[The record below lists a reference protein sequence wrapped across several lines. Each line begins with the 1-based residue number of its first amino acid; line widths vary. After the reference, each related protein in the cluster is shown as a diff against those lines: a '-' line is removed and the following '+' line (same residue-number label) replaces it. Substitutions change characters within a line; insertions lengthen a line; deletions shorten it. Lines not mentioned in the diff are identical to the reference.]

1 MSKIKTVLKQVG
13 KSTVERIRRN
23 IRYKDL
29 IKTGKLLGSIEYK
42 VINTNNN
49 FELQFYMVEYGK
61 FLDEGTKYIKAQ
73 KFFNDIIDD
82 ELKKNE
88 NKILNAYSDDL
99 LNNIDK
105 SI

>member
-61 FLDEGTKYIKAQ
+61 FLDEGTIYIKAQ

-88 NKILNAYSDDL
+88 NNILNAYADDL
-99 LNNIDK
+99 LKNIDK